1 MEPQF
6 AARAEDAGRHPI
18 RVVLADDSPQAR
30 RTLETAIARS
40 PRFDVVGTAATGE
53 EAIELV
59 DRLRPDL
66 VVLDVRMPGI
76 GGIEATRRIARRR
89 PGTVV
94 VLVSAL
100 ERDELPLVVDTCGV
114 AAVIAKST
122 FSSGQLSAVWR
133 SHGSTS

>member
-1 MEPQF
+1 MEPQL
-6 AARAEDAGRHPI
+6 AARAEDVGDHPI

-30 RTLETAIARS
+30 RAIETTIARS
-40 PRFDVVGTAATGE
+40 PLFDVVGTAATGE

-76 GGIEATRRIARRR
+76 GGIEATRRIARGR

-100 ERDELPLVVDTCGV
+100 EKDELPSVVDTCGV
-114 AAVIAKST
+114 AAVITKST
-122 FSSGQLSAVWR
+122 FSAPRLSTVWR
-133 SHGSTS
+133 NHAGTS